1 MNKLPLDPW
10 GQAYRYARPGIFN
23 PEGVDVYSV
32 HGHSRNASR
41 WIGNWPSPFR
51 LAGAIEGE
59 DLQIVAK
66 SDDVDVTEQ
75 AIGGA
80 SFVRVD
86 VPAVQADGDG
96 LPAFTK
102 LLGAGS
108 IYAISPCTEET
119 AKAFAA
125 RARARAFSVYEAPR
139 LPAPTAAE
147 VWADPNPEAD
157 PDDDYEDPEDDYDED
172 DGFF

>member
-1 MNKLPLDPW
+1 MSETKTFESW
-10 GQAYRYARPGIFN
+10 AIV
-23 PEGVDVYSV
+23 EVM
-32 HGHSRNASR
+32 GHRQ
-41 WIGNWPSPFR
+41 F
-51 LAGAIEGE
+51 AGF
-59 DLQIVAK
+59 
-66 SDDVDVTEQ
+66 VTEQ

-86 VPAVQADGDG
+86 VPAVHADGDE
-96 LPAFTK
+96 LPGFTK

-139 LPAPTAAE
+139 LPAPSSAE
-147 VWADPNPEAD
+147 VWADPIPEAD
-157 PDDDYEDPEDDYDED
+157 PDDDYDDPEDEYDD
-172 DGFF
+172 VPV